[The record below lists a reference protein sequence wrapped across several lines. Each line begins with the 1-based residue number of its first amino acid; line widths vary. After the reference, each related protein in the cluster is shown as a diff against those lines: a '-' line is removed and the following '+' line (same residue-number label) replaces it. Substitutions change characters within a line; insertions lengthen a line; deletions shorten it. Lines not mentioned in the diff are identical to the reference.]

1 MAELKLGQEVISTA
15 EIILQQNDYDFRTPH
30 QKVQVITGA
39 IWLIYKLAEKKN
51 QVTIHLECAFS

>member
-30 QKVQVITGA
+30 QKV
-39 IWLIYKLAEKKN
+39 
-51 QVTIHLECAFS
+51 